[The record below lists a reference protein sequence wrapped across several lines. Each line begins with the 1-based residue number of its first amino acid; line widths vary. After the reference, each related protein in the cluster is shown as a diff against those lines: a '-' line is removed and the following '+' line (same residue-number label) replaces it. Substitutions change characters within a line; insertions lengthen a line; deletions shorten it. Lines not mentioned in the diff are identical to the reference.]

1 MVDVNFGDE
10 QFGKAEQLAAVLDRI
25 KAKLTRR
32 EQAAVSEATAAQH
45 VRLPEGYEHATWDR
59 VNQPDR
65 IQAAVKTVWQE
76 RRFPLYIHGPTGTGK
91 SCLAA
96 LVFSMLHQM
105 PMWRRADEFLI
116 DIATKR
122 NDGWPAL
129 KEKIRHSP
137 CLFLDDLGLRPPT
150 ESMFHALFDVMEL
163 RANRPLVICS
173 NKTLSQ
179 LAALYDDR
187 IISRLSAGTQL
198 LIDGE
203 DRRKAT
209 GRKIRV

>member
-1 MVDVNFGDE
+1 MAELKTSGEEFG
-10 QFGKAEQLAAVLDRI
+10 QAERLAAILDRM
-25 KAKLTRR
+25 KPKLTRR
-32 EQAAVSEATAAQH
+32 EQAAVSEATAGQH
-45 VRLPEGYEHATWDR
+45 VRLPEGYEHASWDR

-65 IQAAVKTVWQE
+65 IQSAVKTVWQE

-96 LVFSMLHQM
+96 LVFSMLHHM

-122 NDGWPAL
+122 NDGWGAL

-209 GRKIRV
+209 GRKIRA